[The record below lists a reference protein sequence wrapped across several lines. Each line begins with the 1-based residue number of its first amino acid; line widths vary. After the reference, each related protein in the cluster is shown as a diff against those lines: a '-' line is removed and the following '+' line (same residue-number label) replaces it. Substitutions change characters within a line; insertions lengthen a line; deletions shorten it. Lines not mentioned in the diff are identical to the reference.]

1 MIELKS
7 KEQIVLTFNNIEKSF
22 VKIKRKMYSN
32 DILCFDIETTS
43 LFYIDGEF
51 KTFDYSK
58 PKEFYKGIE
67 KRALPYI
74 WQFSFNDKTYYC
86 RDFMMFGI
94 LLKAISDE
102 NIKQYIYIHNLAF
115 EFHWLLNI
123 IKKFNWHIENILARG
138 VRKVIQFEVK
148 ELNIVFRCSYA
159 LTNLS
164 LEKSGLQFNTEH
176 SKLVGNLDY
185 NVARSPLTKL
195 STKELEYCE
204 NDIIV
209 MYEFLQI
216 YREEY
221 GSIKNIPITQTGEV
235 RKDINKHV
243 DYGYHKKVW
252 QNIPDSTI
260 YQMLMCAF
268 MGGVTHANMKHSGKV
283 LNNVA
288 SFDYSSSYPFR
299 LVTCKFPSTKF
310 FRIDTDEIEY
320 FKEKCCILYHI
331 KIKNFKSKLYNNYIP
346 SSKCIVKKGCRYDN
360 GRIIKGAEIEIYLTD
375 VDLEIIQ
382 SSYQIEEIEYI
393 DIYASYKNYLPKVII
408 ELILDYFEKKTKLKG
423 NADFEYLY
431 MKSKQKINSMFGCA
445 VTNPLKQNYDFDIEN
460 DEHNW
465 KSGELTEEFI
475 DKKIEDMKQSFS
487 VLFTYGVGVWCTAY
501 ARQGL
506 WNLVSQ
512 IDRDSIYF
520 DTDSDKI
527 LNYEK
532 YKNIIDKINK
542 ENYNVIKEISE
553 TYEIPLEKFSPTDIK
568 GNKHTIGLLE
578 FEGIYQEFVTLGAKK
593 YCYREN
599 DKLKM
604 TLSGVR
610 KSAVSQLNNDIRNFK
625 KGFEFDYDINKLN
638 MIYDENQQPF
648 NFIDIDGNEYYCD
661 DIKWCIIAQP
671 TTYTLGIT
679 SEYENLLEFLENGN
693 TYF

>member
-22 VKIKRKMYSN
+22 VKVKRKLYSN

-43 LFYIDGEF
+43 LFDIDGEF

-58 PKEFYKGIE
+58 PKKFYKGIE

-86 RDFMMFGI
+86 RNFIMFGT

-138 VRKVIQFEVK
+138 VRKVIQFEIK

-164 LEKSGLQFNTEH
+164 LEKSGQQFNTEH

-185 NVARSPLTKL
+185 NIARSPLTKL
-195 STKELEYCE
+195 TSKELQYCE
-204 NDIIV
+204 NDLIV

-216 YREEY
+216 YKNEY

-310 FRIDTDEIEY
+310 FRIDEEEIEY
-320 FKEKCCILYHI
+320 FKEKCCILYHV
-331 KIKNFKSKLYNNYIP
+331 KIRNFKSKLYNNYIP
-346 SSKCIVKKGCRYDN
+346 SSKCIIKKGCRYDN
-360 GRIIKGAEIEIYLTD
+360 GRIIKGTEIEIYLTD

-393 DIYASYKNYLPKVII
+393 DIYASYKNFLPKVII

-460 DEHNW
+460 DESNW
-465 KSGELTEEFI
+465 KAGELTEEFI

-487 VLFTYGVGVWCTAY
+487 VVFTYGVGVWCTAY

-506 WNLVSQ
+506 WKLISQ
-512 IDRDSIYF
+512 IDKDSVYF

-532 YKNIIDKINK
+532 YQHIIDNINE
-542 ENYNVIKEISE
+542 ENYNAIKEISE
-553 TYEIPLEKFSPTDIK
+553 TYDITLEKFSPTDIK

-578 FEGIYQEFVTLGAKK
+578 FEGTYQEFVTLGAKK
-593 YCYREN
+593 YCYREK

-610 KSAVSQLNNDIRNFK
+610 KTAVSQLNNDIKNFK

-648 NFIDIDGNEYYCD
+648 SFKDIDGNVYHCD

-671 TTYTLGIT
+671 TTYKLGIT